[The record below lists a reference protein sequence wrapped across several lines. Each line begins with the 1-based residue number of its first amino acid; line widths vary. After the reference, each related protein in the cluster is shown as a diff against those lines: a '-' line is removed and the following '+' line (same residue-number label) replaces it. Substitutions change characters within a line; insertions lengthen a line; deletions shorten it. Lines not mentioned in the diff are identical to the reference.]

1 MTDKEKVVK
10 IDDKKK
16 KNKEQ
21 TLEVQ
26 DGKVG
31 GKSSFKGRK

>member
-1 MTDKEKVVK
+1 MEDKKKV
-10 IDDKKK
+10 IDLKDKKK

-26 DGKVG
+26 SGKVG
-31 GKSSFKGRK
+31 GKSSIGGK